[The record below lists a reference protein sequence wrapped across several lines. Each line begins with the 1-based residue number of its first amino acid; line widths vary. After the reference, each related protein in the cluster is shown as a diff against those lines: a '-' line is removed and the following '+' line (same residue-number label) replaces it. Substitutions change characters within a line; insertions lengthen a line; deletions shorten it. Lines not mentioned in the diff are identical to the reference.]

1 MSDVF
6 ESCITSPFNR
16 VVMRKLSGSTTLD
29 GTTPGPSGQNV
40 SNALERHHW
49 PPPFF
54 PCHRRALTSF
64 AIVYLCVCVCDA
76 VRSVS
81 EQGRTVVRGQVR
93 TQARSSVPHPQT
105 RSCNLCQ

>member
-64 AIVYLCVCVCDA
+64 AIVYLGVCV
-76 VRSVS
+76 
-81 EQGRTVVRGQVR
+81 
-93 TQARSSVPHPQT
+93 TQCAA
-105 RSCNLCQ
+105 